1 MEFSERR
8 QKRSLTDL
16 SQLGNAKSQVLSLK
30 LAKLRSMKFIP
41 EVDRMP
47 VYSPGPKPS
56 KLLLDFVNQKQQ
68 VELTRLAEIKSTLHV
83 YSLSQPCLRNKL
95 PNIHRTYK

>member
-1 MEFSERR
+1 MEFIERR

-16 SQLGNAKSQVLSLK
+16 SQLGDARSQVLSLK

-47 VYSPGPKPS
+47 VYTPGPKPS

-68 VELTRLAEIKSTLHV
+68 VELTRLAEIKRTSHF
-83 YSLSQPCLRNKL
+83 YSFYQPYIKNKL
-95 PNIHRTYK
+95 PKLYRNHK